1 MLLYWQRRVE
11 RHSPP
16 LPRSSSLFN
25 CDYCS
30 YFATGHALIRK
41 TSPAAGGIM
50 KQRQTAGHWTE
61 KQRNRGRMECT
72 LAIKMRIEVLKRK
85 PNPTR
90 LLDYLTFLTLTLD
103 STDDLEIK
111 FFPFTTKPRDAAQKS
126 QKLVNLE
133 MWNLNHTGWGGS
145 RLRSQRSN
153 SSYKEFPSIAL
164 LPRSPWTFRQRY
176 REFPHIV

>member
-1 MLLYWQRRVE
+1 
-11 RHSPP
+11 
-16 LPRSSSLFN
+16 
-25 CDYCS
+25 
-30 YFATGHALIRK
+30 
-41 TSPAAGGIM
+41 
-50 KQRQTAGHWTE
+50 
-61 KQRNRGRMECT
+61 MECT

-85 PNPTR
+85 PNSTR
-90 LLDYLTFLTLTLD
+90 ILDYLTFLTLTLN
-103 STDDLEIK
+103 SIDDLKIK

-164 LPRSPWTFRQRY
+164 LPRSPWTFRQRVSAH
-176 REFPHIV
+176 RLANALPGPSWELTQTPPKQFPWSHCIAVGCVWKL